1 LKNWEALAD
10 AFTDPKRVAGR
21 RTLVDLLGKT
31 RHRKWMRWAW
41 SAIAVI
47 EVMGKKYG
55 PEYVLL
61 NLASFPL
68 LHDDWWAGP
77 RWPALVDAF
86 INQLREHP
94 PGMTIDEL
102 RDGLLNAPDMMDPE
116 VLDWCVTDQLIGYTR
131 ET

>member
-1 LKNWEALAD
+1 LPVD
-10 AFTDPKRVAGR
+10 A
-21 RTLVDLLGKT
+21 TLVDLLGKT

-47 EVMGKKYG
+47 GGDGQKVRARICPTELS
-55 PEYVLL
+55 E
-61 NLASFPL
+61 FPL

-77 RWPALVDAF
+77 QWPGLVDAF

-94 PGMTIDEL
+94 PGMTIGGL

-116 VLDWCVTDQLIGYTR
+116 VLDWCVAEQLIGYTR
-131 ET
+131 VKRDNCA